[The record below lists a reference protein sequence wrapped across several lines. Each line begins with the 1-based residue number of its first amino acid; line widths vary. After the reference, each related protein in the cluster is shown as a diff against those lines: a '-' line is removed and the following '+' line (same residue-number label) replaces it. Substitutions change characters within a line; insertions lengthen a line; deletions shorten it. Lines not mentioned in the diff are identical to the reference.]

1 MFPLL
6 VQPWFTTG
14 YHGCGCRWWVF
25 HRLGDWRLV
34 VFRYEEPIAHLWGF
48 FVPMKT
54 GILPWGTSGPWGSI
68 RGPGKQHYT
77 STCRSLF
84 GSQTGWQDGLVNKN
98 IFISY
103 KMGIF
108 HQCTSEWWFQS
119 YLFIFTKW
127 ITMTRFA
134 KWSTDR
140 RRIRNQSQVVCAKA
154 TKATKARPF
163 FAESWLRI
171 LDQNGPTKTWHEDGL
186 CFVLFVYCIHIYI
199 YYITTIHLGE
209 NVFLHGHA
217 GLWKKV
223 CWMLQRAVCRSW
235 WEKRGLA
242 LFQWSGWSQWSG
254 IDHQVWNIR
263 GITERLWHRDILQK
277 CVHDTTRLGMV
288 WWSLQLHSQ
297 LTHNCLPHLRQ
308 IRYESLGW
316 CKQDREMRFVG
327 FAWNTKVQSQGER
340 HLMVLQKTPFLCN
353 SKVLPVA
360 WLLSFSPNCGAMFL
374 EALQSPFTHDCSGRW
389 NLARGIPCRGF
400 NTEPIEIGDLSKP
413 RLITRGQGQ
422 HCFAGVHHRGWAE
435 G

>member
-127 ITMTRFA
+127 IN
-134 KWSTDR
+134 WSPA
-140 RRIRNQSQVVCAKA
+140 NQEPKPSGV
-154 TKATKARPF
+154 R
-163 FAESWLRI
+163 E
-171 LDQNGPTKTWHEDGL
+171 GHEG
-186 CFVLFVYCIHIYI
+186 
-199 YYITTIHLGE
+199 
-209 NVFLHGHA
+209 
-217 GLWKKV
+217 
-223 CWMLQRAVCRSW
+223 Q
-235 WEKRGLA
+235 A
-242 LFQWSGWSQWSG
+242 LFRGVMAQNSG
-254 IDHQVWNIR
+254 
-263 GITERLWHRDILQK
+263 
-277 CVHDTTRLGMV
+277 
-288 WWSLQLHSQ
+288 
-297 LTHNCLPHLRQ
+297 
-308 IRYESLGW
+308 
-316 CKQDREMRFVG
+316 
-327 FAWNTKVQSQGER
+327 
-340 HLMVLQKTPFLCN
+340 
-353 SKVLPVA
+353 SK
-360 WLLSFSPNCGAMFL
+360 GA
-374 EALQSPFTHDCSGRW
+374 H
-389 NLARGIPCRGF
+389 
-400 NTEPIEIGDLSKP
+400 
-413 RLITRGQGQ
+413 
-422 HCFAGVHHRGWAE
+422 
-435 G
+435 

>member
-154 TKATKARPF
+154 TKARPF

-199 YYITTIHLGE
+199 LHNDYPSWGKCLPPRPRGAVEKSVLNVAACCLQELVRETWPGIVPMVWMIPMVWHRPPSMKHPRHNGKTMAQGHTSEVCSWYNSTWHGLVISATALTTDSQLLAPLKANTIWVSGVMQTGPWDAFCRFCVEHKST
-209 NVFLHGHA
+209 VA
-217 GLWKKV
+217 GWETFDGTAKDTIS
-223 CWMLQRAVCRSW
+223 LQF
-235 WEKRGLA
+235 KGLA
-242 LFQWSGWSQWSG
+242 SCLASFFFPKLWCYVSGG
-254 IDHQVWNIR
+254 AAI
-263 GITERLWHRDILQK
+263 
-277 CVHDTTRLGMV
+277 
-288 WWSLQLHSQ
+288 SLHPWL
-297 LTHNCLPHLRQ
+297 LRQ
-308 IRYESLGW
+308 M
-316 CKQDREMRFVG
+316 K
-327 FAWNTKVQSQGER
+327 
-340 HLMVLQKTPFLCN
+340 P
-353 SKVLPVA
+353 
-360 WLLSFSPNCGAMFL
+360 SPGNPL
-374 EALQSPFTHDCSGRW
+374 
-389 NLARGIPCRGF
+389 
-400 NTEPIEIGDLSKP
+400 
-413 RLITRGQGQ
+413 
-422 HCFAGVHHRGWAE
+422 
-435 G
+435 